1 MLTQLTYS
9 SRATQNLNNKDLS
22 AIVSLSQRN
31 NALHGLTGALCYAN
45 GTFLQ
50 YLEDERLA
58 VNALYQH
65 LLKDERHSQMLI
77 VSFSE
82 IAVRRFPTWS
92 MGFFS
97 YESESGQIFL
107 KHSKMAKVS
116 PFSMIV
122 SDANEFFNDVVKYI
136 KTE

>member
-1 MLTQLTYS
+1 
-9 SRATQNLNNKDLS
+9 
-22 AIVSLSQRN
+22 
-31 NALHGLTGALCYAN
+31 
-45 GTFLQ
+45 
-50 YLEDERLA
+50 
-58 VNALYQH
+58 
-65 LLKDERHSQMLI
+65 MLI